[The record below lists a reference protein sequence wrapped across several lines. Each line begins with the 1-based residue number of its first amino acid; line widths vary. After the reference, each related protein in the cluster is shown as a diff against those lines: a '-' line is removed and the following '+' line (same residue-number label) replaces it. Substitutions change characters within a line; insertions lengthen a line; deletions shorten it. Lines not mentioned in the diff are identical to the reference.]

1 MAVKKERELSS
12 FGIYSLSK
20 DSALAAVGRDTKFE
34 TRYVKGVLEGIRKGI
49 AFLSKRVFERVRGW
63 TSGRSLPAL
72 NFVQYLPPPLLPP
85 APRLFQTRSGAK
97 LRGEI
102 NNENVDS
109 KN

>member
-72 NFVQYLPPPLLPP
+72 NFVQYLPPPPP
-85 APRLFQTRSGAK
+85 PPPCPSLVPDEK
-97 LRGEI
+97 WCEI
-102 NNENVDS
+102 AGRD
-109 KN
+109 